1 MHDDVRLV
9 RGERRVYYTKDRV
22 KDALELPETG
32 LGLVANE
39 PLIAMPSLHCQA
51 ILFDLD
57 GVLLD
62 SVELSERLWCEFA
75 EKHDLDAERI
85 LAIHHGRR
93 GVETV
98 SMVAPHL
105 LEVFEHE
112 EREWEAGNDLRGLKA
127 YPGAIALLGQLPD
140 DRWGIV
146 TSGTH
151 RIATTRMAYVGL
163 PQPEVLVTADQVTHG
178 KPHPEPYAT
187 GMARI
192 GVHSAD
198 CVVFEDAS
206 AGVASAKAAGAHVV
220 AIASTTPIEELQ
232 AADVVV
238 ERLSDVKIAVS
249 AEGLTVS
256 WR

>member
-1 MHDDVRLV
+1 MP
-9 RGERRVYYTKDRV
+9 T
-22 KDALELPETG
+22 LE
-32 LGLVANE
+32 
-39 PLIAMPSLHCQA
+39 CQA

-75 EKHDLDAERI
+75 EKYDIDAEHI

-98 SMVAPHL
+98 RIVAPHL
-105 LEVFEHE
+105 LEVFERE
-112 EREWEAGNDLRGLKA
+112 ERAWEAGKDLTGLKA
-127 YPGAIALLGQLPD
+127 YPGAKAVLNRLPR

-163 PQPEVLVTADQVTHG
+163 PQPEVLVTAEQVTHG

-187 GMARI
+187 GMERI
-192 GVHSAD
+192 GKHGAA
-198 CVVFEDAS
+198 CLVFEDAP
-206 AGVASAKAAGAHVV
+206 AGVASAKAAGAQVV
-220 AIASTTPIEELQ
+220 AIASTTPAKELH

-238 ERLSDVKIAVS
+238 ERLADIGSTVGRN
-249 AEGLTVS
+249 GLTVS